1 MDLTP
6 VKKAKLIDIVTNK
19 IRDEILSGNYVAGDK
34 LPPEREF
41 VDQLQV
47 SRIVVREALRRLE
60 ATGLLTVKRGSGMF
74 VASHNSTALH
84 DAFSLILKIQKVD
97 ALEVIR
103 AGLAIEPAM
112 TELAAKNRTSEHIT
126 CLKAN
131 IKRSEELIK
140 AGRTSNNNNREFHR
154 IVAAAT
160 QNKVLRL
167 AMEAILHVLNVV
179 HAPHGVPTC
188 GDDALIWH
196 RKIMEAIEDSKP
208 QEAAKLMHDHIAEV
222 QKTVE
227 EVIA

>member
-1 MDLTP
+1 MDLAP
-6 VKKAKLIDIVTNK
+6 IKKAKLIDIVTNK
-19 IRDEILSGNYVAGDK
+19 IRDEILGGSYMAGDK

-74 VASHNSTALH
+74 VADHNSTALH

-103 AGLAIEPAM
+103 AGLTIEPAM
-112 TELAAKNRTSEHIT
+112 TELAARNRTAEHISALRT
-126 CLKAN
+126 N
-131 IKRSEELIK
+131 ISKSEELIK
-140 AGRTSNNNNREFHR
+140 SGQSSNNNNREFHR

-167 AMEAILHVLNVV
+167 ALEAILHVLSVV
-179 HAPHGVPTC
+179 HGPYGVPTC

-196 RKIMEAIEDSKP
+196 RKIMEAIENEKP
-208 QEAAKLMHDHIAEV
+208 QQAARLMRDHIAEV
-222 QKTVE
+222 QKSVE
-227 EVIA
+227 RALI